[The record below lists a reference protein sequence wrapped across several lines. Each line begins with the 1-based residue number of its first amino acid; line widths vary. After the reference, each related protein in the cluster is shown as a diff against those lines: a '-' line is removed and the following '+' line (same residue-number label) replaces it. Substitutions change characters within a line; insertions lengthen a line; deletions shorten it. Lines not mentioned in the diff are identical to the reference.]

1 MDKKQFQDEFKKT
14 LDNMYLIMLKKNA
27 DYAKTDPFGNFKLV
41 EELGIT
47 NVEKGILVRIADK
60 ISRITNLIDKEA
72 QVKDESI
79 EDTLQD
85 LANYAVI
92 LKIYLKLWKK
102 CAEHDKAYSYSI
114 MKIWLAW
121 LSETQKDVL
130 KSNLQIS
137 KNLEENKTKNK
148 FTVDEKYKD
157 LLIPW
162 TESYDKIWGIISLLE
177 KEWVIKRAITN
188 WDIIL
193 IDNINDYI
201 SKVMLK
207 WTTTN

>member
-1 MDKKQFQDEFKKT
+1 MNKTEFKDEFKKT

-47 NVEKGILVRIADK
+47 NVEKGILVRMADK

-92 LKIYLKLWKK
+92 LKIYLQLWKK
-102 CAEHDKAYSYSI
+102 CADEVLIFNRS
-114 MKIWLAW
+114 
-121 LSETQKDVL
+121 LSA
-130 KSNLQIS
+130 
-137 KNLEENKTKNK
+137 
-148 FTVDEKYKD
+148 DEVNTLYKP
-157 LLIPW
+157 LW
-162 TESYDKIWGIISLLE
+162 S
-177 KEWVIKRAITN
+177 
-188 WDIIL
+188 
-193 IDNINDYI
+193 
-201 SKVMLK
+201 
-207 WTTTN
+207 